1 MNKTG
6 NFMKKYL
13 IILGLSV
20 CFIQILPSATLNY
33 VGYLYSQ
40 VEVPKEASDNIKNL
54 QIICQSL
61 YSTISTTNPAQF
73 KAAVTMYHEALK
85 SALQSYPANAISP
98 TTTFTQFINDP
109 NFTLTQQQNLL
120 SASNAAQQKLKPYAS
135 VTYPLLEISPSALT
149 SFQSSVQFYQNA
161 YQQLQQLPPNTLAPN
176 ALENAANAYYNF
188 LLNPLNNYPA
198 NALVQATTFTQ
209 FITDPILSLTL
220 QQNLQSASNAAQQEF
235 TNQINTIDGII
246 ALYGSDFSSN
256 TAYDALY
263 NAIQAANKKFPM
275 LTSIFNSALPIGSS
289 VG

>member
-1 MNKTG
+1 M
-6 NFMKKYL
+6 
-13 IILGLSV
+13 
-20 CFIQILPSATLNY
+20 
-33 VGYLYSQ
+33 
-40 VEVPKEASDNIKNL
+40 
-54 QIICQSL
+54 
-61 YSTISTTNPAQF
+61 
-73 KAAVTMYHEALK
+73 
-85 SALQSYPANAISP
+85 
-98 TTTFTQFINDP
+98 
-109 NFTLTQQQNLL
+109 
-120 SASNAAQQKLKPYAS
+120 
-135 VTYPLLEISPSALT
+135 
-149 SFQSSVQFYQNA
+149 
-161 YQQLQQLPPNTLAPN
+161 
-176 ALENAANAYYNF
+176 
-188 LLNPLNNYPA
+188 LNPLNNYPA